1 MFVNPFLYKN
11 VLTNKI
17 FCYNISYGVIK
28 MNSEIGERVKAVRKY
43 LNFTQD
49 EFCQRI
55 GISRDALNNIEHA
68 RLKNVPDNTIRLI
81 SATFN
86 VDYFWLTTGE
96 GQMFHESSN
105 PVADRINDLLEGENE
120 TAKALFRA
128 FAYCSDDDWKLVQKF
143 MDRLIESR
151 DKQ

>member
-1 MFVNPFLYKN
+1 MTIN
-11 VLTNKI
+11 
-17 FCYNISYGVIK
+17 
-28 MNSEIGERVKAVRKY
+28 ERVKELRKSLGLTQVEFGEKIAVAQGY
-43 LNFTQD
+43 LT
-49 EFCQRI
+49 
-55 GISRDALNNIEHA
+55 NIESG
-68 RLKNVPDNTIRLI
+68 RREVTEKIIKLI
-81 SATFN
+81 CATFN